1 MDARKDVPER
11 LRAVRQLLPQIES
24 LSAGVEDVASWVREG
39 DALLADQ
46 VAQLRAGLTAGA
58 DGAPSLAAIELL
70 LERHRVRHTPSVCTV
85 YTFCTVLYCTILTS
99 GQSFFGAPSAP
110 DSSVCICCDEHF
122 PFRFLP
128 VHIA

>member
-11 LRAVRQLLPQIES
+11 LRAVRQLLPQVES

-85 YTFCTVLYCTILTS
+85 YTFCTVLYSRLGRAFSERRVHPTRVYVSAVTS
-99 GQSFFGAPSAP
+99 TSPS
-110 DSSVCICCDEHF
+110 
-122 PFRFLP
+122 RFLP